1 MDLAKIVAIAVM
13 LWVLGTASGP
23 NIAYDS
29 TLPPPP
35 PAATTR

>member
-23 NIAYDS
+23 NVGYDN
-29 TLPPPP
+29 TLPPPAP
-35 PAATTR
+35 TGTSK